1 MTRIVHVIA
10 EFSAKEAMGRTIA
23 ETAARVPGDHHL
35 VAAHVHDGAE
45 LFAGVVEVGGAMETF
60 PMGRSSQV
68 RDALLALR
76 PDVVHLHGGALA
88 PLLAAG
94 SPIREHPHV
103 ITMYAWPRV
112 PPLRQLRAGGLG
124 PAWQSN
130 VLRPRVGL
138 TTVLPPAAVRGA
150 LRRAGTSAVLTPDP
164 GVSQRLSHGL
174 DIPVLRLTSGA
185 PEDDRRAVFETDK
198 PVVVFA
204 GRAESVR
211 GVDTLIDAFP
221 RVLEHV
227 PGATL
232 RLLLIPRPELGS
244 LVDRVAAAGIS
255 DRVTVVTDPVPD
267 LLAELAAAQVGAWP
281 FKFDYTTSPPA
292 MAIAEALSVGLPTVA
307 TQVGC
312 VRAVV
317 EPDVNGLTVPPGDA
331 PALATALL
339 RLLTDGD
346 LWQRL
351 ATAGPATTRRLSW
364 SRAAEVTDGAYRSAL
379 ARSTS

>member
-10 EFSAKEAMGRTIA
+10 EFSEKEAMGRTIS
-23 ETAARVPGDHHL
+23 ETAARVPGEHHL
-35 VAAHVHDGAE
+35 LAAHVHDGAE
-45 LFAGVVEVGGAMETF
+45 IFAGVTEVGGAMETF
-60 PMGRSSQV
+60 PMGRSTQV
-68 RDALLALR
+68 RDALRALR

-94 SPIREHPHV
+94 SPISEHPHV
-103 ITMYAWPRV
+103 ITMYAWPRI
-112 PPLRQLRAGGLG
+112 PPLRQLRAGGLR

-130 VLRPRVGL
+130 VLRPRVGVS
-138 TTVLPPAAVRGA
+138 TVLPPAAVRGA

-164 GVSQRLSHGL
+164 GVLRRLSHARG
-174 DIPVLRLTSGA
+174 IPVLRLSSGA
-185 PEDDRRAVFETDK
+185 PEDDRRAVFEPEK
-198 PVVVFA
+198 PVIVFA

-232 RLLLIPRPELGS
+232 KLLLIPRPDLGS
-244 LVDRVAAAGIS
+244 LVDRVAAAGVS
-255 DRVTVVTDPVPD
+255 DRVTVVTEPVPD
-267 LLAELAAAQVGAWP
+267 LLAELAGAQVGAWP

-307 TQVGC
+307 TEVGC

-346 LWQRL
+346 LWRRL
-351 ATAGPATTRRLSW
+351 ATAGPATTRQLSW
-364 SRAAEVTDGAYRSAL
+364 SRAAEATDAAYRSAL
-379 ARSTS
+379 ESSTS

>member
-1 MTRIVHVIA
+1 
-10 EFSAKEAMGRTIA
+10 
-23 ETAARVPGDHHL
+23 
-35 VAAHVHDGAE
+35 
-45 LFAGVVEVGGAMETF
+45 
-60 PMGRSSQV
+60 
-68 RDALLALR
+68 
-76 PDVVHLHGGALA
+76 VHLHGGALA

-94 SPIREHPHV
+94 SPISEHPHV
-103 ITMYAWPRV
+103 ITMYAWPRI
-112 PPLRQLRAGGLG
+112 PPLRQLRAGGLR

-130 VLRPRVGL
+130 VLRPRVGVS
-138 TTVLPPAAVRGA
+138 TVLPPAAVRGA

-164 GVSQRLSHGL
+164 GVLRRLSHARG
-174 DIPVLRLTSGA
+174 IPVLRLSSGA
-185 PEDDRRAVFETDK
+185 PEDDRRAVFEPEK
-198 PVVVFA
+198 PVIVFA

-232 RLLLIPRPELGS
+232 KLLLIPRPDLGS
-244 LVDRVAAAGIS
+244 LVDRVAAAGVS
-255 DRVTVVTDPVPD
+255 DRVTVVTEPVPD
-267 LLAELAAAQVGAWP
+267 LLAELAGAQVGAWP

-307 TQVGC
+307 TEVGC

-351 ATAGPATTRRLSW
+351 ATAGPATTRQLSW
-364 SRAAEVTDGAYRSAL
+364 SRAAEATDAAYRSAL
-379 ARSTS
+379 ESSTS

>member
-1 MTRIVHVIA
+1 MTRIVHVIS
-10 EFSAKEAMGRTIA
+10 EFSTKEAMGRTIA
-23 ETAARVPGDHHL
+23 ETASRVPGEHHL
-35 VAAHVHDGAE
+35 LAAHVHDGTD
-45 LFAGVVEVGGAMETF
+45 LFSGVVEVGGAMETF
-60 PMGRSSQV
+60 PLGRSTQV
-68 RDALLALR
+68 RDALRALR

-94 SPIREHPHV
+94 SAIGEYPNV
-103 ITMYAWPRV
+103 ITVYAWPRV
-112 PPLRQLRAGGLG
+112 PPLRQLRSGGLR

-130 VLRPRVGL
+130 VLRPRVGA
-138 TTVLPPAAVRGA
+138 TTMLPPAALRRA

-164 GVSQRLSHGL
+164 AVVRRLSHAGGV
-174 DIPVLRLTSGA
+174 PVLRLPSGA
-185 PEDDRRAVFETDK
+185 PEDDRRAVFDAEK
-198 PVVVFA
+198 PAIVFA

-221 RVLEHV
+221 RVLEHI

-232 RLLLIPRPELGS
+232 KLLLIPRPEVGS

-255 DRVTVVTDPVPD
+255 DRVSVVTEPVPD

-292 MAIAEALSVGLPTVA
+292 MAVAEALSVGLPTVA

-312 VRAVV
+312 VRSVV

-339 RLLTDGD
+339 RLITDAD

-351 ATAGPATTRRLSW
+351 ATAGPATTRQLSW
-364 SRAAEVTDGAYRSAL
+364 SRAAEVTGGAYRSAL
-379 ARSTS
+379 APSES

>member
-1 MTRIVHVIA
+1 MNA
-10 EFSAKEAMGRTIA
+10 EFSEKEAKGRTNA
-23 ETAARVPGDHHL
+23 ETATRVPGEHHL
-35 VAAHVHDGAE
+35 LAAHVHDGAGI
-45 LFAGVVEVGGAMETF
+45 FAGVTEVGGAMETF
-60 PMGRSSQV
+60 PMGRSTQV
-68 RDALLALR
+68 REALRALR

-88 PLLAAG
+88 PFLAAG
-94 SPIREHPHV
+94 SPIGEHAHV
-103 ITMYAWPRV
+103 ITMYAWPRM
-112 PPLRQLRAGGLG
+112 PPLRQLRAGGLR

-130 VLRPRVGL
+130 VLRPRVGVS
-138 TTVLPPAAVRGA
+138 TALPPAAVRGA
-150 LRRAGTSAVLTPDP
+150 LRRAGTRAVLTPDP
-164 GVSQRLSHGL
+164 AVLRRLSHARG
-174 DIPVLRLTSGA
+174 IPVLRLPSGA
-185 PEDDRRAVFETDK
+185 PEDERRAVFEPEK
-198 PVVVFA
+198 PVIVFA

-232 RLLLIPRPELGS
+232 RLLLIPRPELGA
-244 LVDRVAAAGIS
+244 LVERVAAAGVS
-255 DRVTVVTDPVPD
+255 DRVTVLTDPVPD
-267 LLAELAAAQVGAWP
+267 LLAELAGAQVGAWP

-307 TQVGC
+307 SQVGC

-351 ATAGPATTRRLSW
+351 ATAGPATTRQLSW
-364 SRAAEVTDGAYRSAL
+364 SRAAEVTDAAYRSAL
-379 ARSTS
+379 EASPS